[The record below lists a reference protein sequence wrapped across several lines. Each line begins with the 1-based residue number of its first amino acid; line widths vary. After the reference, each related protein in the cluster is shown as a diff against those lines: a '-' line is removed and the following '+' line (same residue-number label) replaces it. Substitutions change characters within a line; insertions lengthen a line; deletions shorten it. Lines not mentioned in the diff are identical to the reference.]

1 MIITALFIAQA
12 LTQVRLESLDLRNV
26 VQDWGT
32 AKAAKS
38 VDGNPLKIGGVAFD
52 HGVGTHANSWIRV
65 RLNGNALEF
74 RASVGID
81 DETNKRGRLEF
92 RVWVDG
98 KKKWGSGHMRADMA
112 PMAFRVSLVGAKE
125 MLLEVED
132 GEDGIDHDHADWADA
147 VITVKA
153 GTPPPQI
160 VKTIVQVDPAI
171 KIAMGNPKGVMIH
184 GPRVIGTTPGRPFL
198 FRVPVTGLGQREFG
212 IPKGGATGIHIPPIH
227 IARGIL
233 PNGLTLGNDGIIRGK
248 VTKAGTYKVT
258 VQAGHGLASD
268 RREYTIV
275 AGLHKLA
282 MTPPM
287 GWNSWNIWATAVD
300 AGKVKASADAF
311 IKAGLAD
318 YAYQYVNIDDAW
330 EGGRDANGFIETNK
344 KFGDMKALADYVHS
358 KGLKLGIYSGPGPK
372 TCANYE
378 GSYQHELKDAQQ
390 YAKWGIDYLKYDWCS
405 YDQIAKDHSKPEL
418 IKPYALMRNC
428 LDQVDRDIVY
438 SLCQYGMGDV
448 FVWGK
453 NVAGGNLW
461 RTTGDITD
469 TWRSMSDIGFSHNF
483 KSAFTVPGGWNDP
496 DMLVVGKLG
505 WGPNPRPTRLTPNEQ
520 ITHITLW
527 SLLAA
532 PLIIGCD
539 LTSLDPFTKALLCNH
554 DVIEVDQDP
563 LGRAATRRIVIAD
576 HEVWARPL
584 WDGTTAVGLFNR
596 GHERGQVVADL
607 ARLGYRSA
615 QPVRDLW
622 QMKDLP
628 GNTMML
634 KATVPAH
641 GAMLFKVGKPQ

>member
-12 LTQVRLESLDLRNV
+12 VTQVRLESLDLRNV
-26 VQDWGT
+26 YQDWGT
-32 AKAAKS
+32 ARAGKS
-38 VDGNPLKIGGVAFD
+38 VEGNPLKIGGVSFE
-52 HGVGTHANSWIRV
+52 HGVGTHANSEIRV

-74 RASVGID
+74 NAKVGID
-81 DETNKRGRLEF
+81 DETNKRGRVEF

-98 KKKWGSGHMRADMA
+98 KRTWGSGEIDAGSPPKA
-112 PMAFRVSLVGAKE
+112 CRVSLVGAKE
-125 MLLEVED
+125 MRLEVED
-132 GEDGIDHDHADWADA
+132 GENGIDYDHADWADA
-147 VITVKA
+147 VITMKPGKPMPLIVRNEVQA
-153 GTPPPQI
+153 EPP
-160 VKTIVQVDPAI
+160 I
-171 KIAMGNPKGVMIH
+171 KIAMGNPRGVMIH
-184 GPRVIGTTPGRPFL
+184 GPRVIGTTPGKPFL
-198 FRVPVTGLGQREFG
+198 FIIPATGVVRNATVKGIPVFG
-212 IPKGGATGIHIPPIH
+212 IAKGK
-227 IARGIL
+227 L
-233 PNGLTLGNDGIIRGK
+233 PAGLNLNSMNGIISGSVRNAATTKFTASVNWRGARD
-248 VTKAGTYKVT
+248 T
-258 VQAGHGLASD
+258 
-268 RREYTIV
+268 REYTIV
-275 AGLHKLA
+275 AGQHKLA

-300 AGKVKASADAF
+300 AAKVKASADAF

-318 YAYQYVNIDDAW
+318 YGYQYVNIDDAW
-330 EGGRDANGFIETNK
+330 EGGRDADGFIETNK

-453 NVAGGNLW
+453 GVVGGNLW

-469 TWRSMSDIGFSHNF
+469 TWRSMSDIGFAHNF
-483 KSAFTVPGGWNDP
+483 KSAFAVPGGWNDP

-539 LTSLDPFTKALLCNH
+539 LTALDPFTKALLCNH

-563 LGRAATRRIVIAD
+563 LGRAATRRIVVGDA
-576 HEVWARPL
+576 EVWARPL

-596 GHERGQVVADL
+596 GHEKVQIVADL
-607 ARLGYRSA
+607 ARLGYRSP
-615 QPVRDLW
+615 QPIRDLW

-628 GNTMML
+628 GKTMSL
-634 KATVPAH
+634 KGTVPAH